1 MLLPADKRPAID
13 EVFTL
18 SWINQYRYHIIRLFE
33 TYEYDQNKFILE
45 MQKLAIN
52 SQLVLTS
59 TDPPPYKNF
68 NWNDPILN
76 SRLWKHQLR
85 QLYKQSSISFDLSK
99 KLVFGSEGLNS
110 KSLIGNLKD
119 KIYEVKFV
127 AIYGKNEEEISYNLK
142 LKNLEKNSIL
152 IGPDQNKKILYKENI
167 DYADL
172 LLRETK
178 FNQNIKHKNIRE
190 CYGIFDIDYF
200 SCFVSTL

>member
-1 MLLPADKRPAID
+1 M
-13 EVFTL
+13 
-18 SWINQYRYHIIRLFE
+18 
-33 TYEYDQNKFILE
+33 
-45 MQKLAIN
+45 
-52 SQLVLTS
+52 
-59 TDPPPYKNF
+59 NF
-68 NWNDPILN
+68 NWNDLILK
-76 SRLWKHQLR
+76 SRLWEHQLR
-85 QLYKQSSISFDLSK
+85 QLYEQSSISFDLTK

-127 AIYGKNEEEISYNLK
+127 VIYGKKEEEISY
-142 LKNLEKNSIL
+142 
-152 IGPDQNKKILYKENI
+152 DQNKKMLYKENI

-178 FNQNIKHKNIRE
+178 FNQNIKHKNIRV